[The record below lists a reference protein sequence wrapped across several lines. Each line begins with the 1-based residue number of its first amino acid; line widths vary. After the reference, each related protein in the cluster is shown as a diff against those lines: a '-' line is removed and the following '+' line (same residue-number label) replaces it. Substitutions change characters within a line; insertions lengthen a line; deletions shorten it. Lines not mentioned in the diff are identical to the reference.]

1 MKFGYFDNLFDT
13 TLKRD
18 YQDLL
23 REMRELAILCDR
35 GGFTHFWLPEHH
47 FSLWGRELLPNPML
61 MAADLAARTEH
72 MRIGLAAAIITFWH
86 PLRLAEDVALLDQL
100 TGGRLDVAVGRGNY
114 GLEALN
120 LNPAADPNS
129 PDGNF
134 KVFAETFEVMKA
146 ALSHN
151 RFSHKGDLYQYPA
164 PGFTVDR
171 AHTVDNPDYIDADTG
186 ELTKLSVYP
195 KPMQKPHPPFWQ
207 VVSASEQSLRY
218 AAENGMG
225 IIMWRHPVKFLKE
238 RLKMYRDYA
247 STAAGHDIP
256 LGARTAI
263 LRDAFCAESE
273 AEARRIAESAMMGS
287 LNFSNWRGPSVY
299 LEPEEVLD
307 SALEASLRKA
317 LTYDFVNDRALLFGS
332 PEQIVDKLMELWEET
347 GIEEVAFK
355 CGWPGL
361 EHEHTMRSMRLI
373 VDEVI
378 PEVQRRIGT
387 SRRAVAV

>member
-1 MKFGYFDNLFDT
+1 MKFGYFDNLYDV

-23 REMRELAILCDR
+23 GEMRELAILCDR
-35 GGFTHFWLPEHH
+35 GGFSHFWLPEHH
-47 FSLWGRELLPNPML
+47 FSLWGRELLPNPL
-61 MAADLAARTEH
+61 LVAADLAARTEK

-120 LNPAADPNS
+120 LNPAADPND

-134 KVFAETFEVMKA
+134 KVFTETFEIMRA
-146 ALSHN
+146 ALTN
-151 RFSHKGDLYQYPA
+151 DRFAHEGELYRFPA

-171 AHTVDNPDYIDADTG
+171 AHTIDDPDYIDKDTG

-207 VVSASEQSLRY
+207 VVSASPMSLRY
-218 AAENGMG
+218 AAENDMG

-238 RLKMYRDYA
+238 RLAMYQEYA
-247 STAAGHDIP
+247 SEAAGHEIP
-256 LGARTAI
+256 FGARTAI
-263 LRDAFCAESE
+263 MRDAFCAENE
-273 AEARRIAESAMMGS
+273 KEARRVAQAAVMGS

-299 LEPEEVLD
+299 LEPNEALD
-307 SALEASLRKA
+307 PALEASLRKE
-317 LTYDFVNDRALLFGS
+317 LTYDFVSERSLLFGS
-332 PEQIVDKLMELWEET
+332 PESIVDKLMELWEET
-347 GIEEVAFK
+347 HIEEVAFK

-378 PEVQRRIGT
+378 PEVHRRIGA
-387 SRRAVAV
+387 SQSAVAV